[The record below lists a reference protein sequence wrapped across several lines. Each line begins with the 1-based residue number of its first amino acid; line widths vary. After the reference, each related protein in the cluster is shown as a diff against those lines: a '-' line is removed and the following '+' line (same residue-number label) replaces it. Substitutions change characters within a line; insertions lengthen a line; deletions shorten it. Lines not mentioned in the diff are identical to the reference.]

1 MFGQQFV
8 GSLDRI
14 LKIILQVAWLNLLWI
29 LFTLLGVVV
38 AGFFPATTAT
48 ISVARKWVQ
57 NKEEIAVFK
66 TFKQFYK
73 KEFLKSNIIGWIL
86 TAMAAILY
94 VNYQVLIQLGDQ
106 VSIIVVFAFYFVI
119 FLYSILVIWIFP
131 LLSHYQSS
139 IKQYFK
145 NALIIGITRMPIT
158 ILIGITI
165 FFILYM
171 SLRLPTMLLFCTV
184 SLISLSLA
192 FFSMRVFEK
201 IDNNQ
206 AR

>member
-29 LFTLLGVVV
+29 LSTLIGLVV
-38 AGFFPATTAT
+38 AGFFPATTAA

-57 NKEEIAVFK
+57 KKEDIAVYSA
-66 TFKQFYK
+66 FKQAYK
-73 KEFLKSNIIGWIL
+73 KEFIKSNIIGWIL
-86 TAMAAILY
+86 TAMATILFI
-94 VNYQVLIQLGDQ
+94 NYQALLQLGDQ
-106 VSIIVVFAFYFVI
+106 VPIIVVFAFYFVI

-139 IKQYFK
+139 VKQYFK
-145 NALIIGITRMPIT
+145 NALIIGIKRMPIT
-158 ILIGITI
+158 ILIGIII
-165 FFILYM
+165 FGILYM

-192 FFSMRVFEK
+192 FFSMREFEK
-201 IDNNQ
+201 IDNKQ
-206 AR
+206 A